1 MQYQR
6 TNYKGYHV
14 KVSYCTL
21 VSAKQCYR
29 QISYKLSQV
38 PGKESYHRL
47 TYKNSVSKSYN
58 YGKLSL
64 GIGLKNRT
72 ALSYDE

>member
-1 MQYQR
+1 M
-6 TNYKGYHV
+6 K
-14 KVSYCTL
+14 
-21 VSAKQCYR
+21 CYR

-47 TYKNSVSKSYN
+47 THKDSVSKSYD